1 MKKIL
6 KRLGAYIIDLMVITI
21 ITQCLAGIPIINHQL
36 DNYNKY
42 YQEYSNQLKEYTTF
56 KLELQT
62 SFKDEKITEKEYN
75 KIIKTSDE
83 YKSYLEKYYGD
94 KKITKN
100 EYNKINKGIDQ
111 HYMKNYKKE
120 YYNVERNSVCYF
132 VIYLIVTIA
141 YFVGFNY
148 YTSGQ
153 TLGKKLFRLKI
164 VNSKDDKEKVSIL
177 SYLIRAIF
185 LYQPLYYIVKL
196 IGILLLNQ
204 ANYYQITS
212 IFYDI
217 NYYLEFVVVLTIM
230 IRTDGRGLHDL
241 ASSTRVAS
249 YDRNGYE
256 IDRESTSLLT
266 KRLDE
271 KVMLKKEELKK
282 SKNIKKS

>member
-36 DNYNKY
+36 DSYNKY

-83 YKSYLEKYYGD
+83 YKSYLEKYYED

-100 EYNKINKGIDQ
+100 EYNKINKSIDQ

-120 YYNVERNSVCYF
+120 YYNVEKNSVCYF
-132 VIYLIVTIA
+132 IIYLIVTIA

-204 ANYYQITS
+204 ENYYQITS

-256 IDRESTSLLT
+256 IDRESTSFLT